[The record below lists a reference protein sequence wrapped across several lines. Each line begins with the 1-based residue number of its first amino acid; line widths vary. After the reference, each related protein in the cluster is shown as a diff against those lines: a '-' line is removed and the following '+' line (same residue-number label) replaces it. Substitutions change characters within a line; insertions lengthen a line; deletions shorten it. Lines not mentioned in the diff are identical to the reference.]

1 MQIKKFQNSLFH
13 KINTDHLLLILKS
26 FLVENYHIILNY
38 QFFYI
43 KLIHYQ
49 N

>member
-1 MQIKKFQNSLFH
+1 MLIKKFQNSLFH
-13 KINTDHLLLILKS
+13 KKNTNHLLFILKS
-26 FLVENYHIILNY
+26 FILENYHIILNY